1 MITAL
6 VPGVRSR
13 VEPRVR
19 LRRVERKGRPFRRST
34 GRRGRRDRHGRRR
47 RGGGRH
53 AAACG
58 VQPTRGPP
66 PTRRHRRRRRDAA
79 HFRLMISMRIFPFF
93 EYSSTFPPR
102 RRRRGTR
109 FLRRRRHRNPPCY
122 VHRGLARADR
132 RSSRFDRTNLR
143 RCRVSVGSLARRFRF
158 GRGARKTSRSRVK
171 KKKSRRAP
179 PRASPRD
186 PRPSPRETSDD
197 APNLRRSPRRF
208 VRDRR

>member
-19 LRRVERKGRPFRRST
+19 FRRAERKGRPSRRST
-34 GRRGRRDRHGRRR
+34 DRRGRRDRHGRRR

-53 AAACG
+53 AAAAG

-79 HFRLMISMRIFPFF
+79 HFRLISIRIFPFD
-93 EYSSTFPPR
+93 
-102 RRRRGTR
+102 
-109 FLRRRRHRNPPCY
+109 
-122 VHRGLARADR
+122 RGLARAR
-132 RSSRFDRTNLR
+132 RSSRFDRTNLG
-143 RCRVSVGSLARRFRF
+143 RCRVSVRLARRF
-158 GRGARKTSRSRVK
+158 GRGARKTSRV
-171 KKKSRRAP
+171 KKSRRAP

-186 PRPSPRETSDD
+186 PRPSPRETRDD

-208 VRDRR
+208 VRDRRQRLFPPELTATQALAQPRRAPDANRVCA